1 MIKRKIP
8 GGDEM
13 QESAKNAVDNS
24 ANGRVPNRK
33 LFAYAAGIAG
43 QNMHYSF
50 LNGWLFYF
58 CNNILK
64 ISADAVGYIT
74 SISRLWDSVND
85 PLIGAMID
93 RHRFRNGEKLRPL
106 LRFLPPIIGILSLL
120 MFTDMGFTGNTSV
133 IYILVCYLIWDV
145 FYSMQDV
152 ALWGMLA
159 LSSPDSDERARVA
172 QWTALGVTAGC
183 TVAGVFPMAKDI
195 AVNTFGISDKTVFF
209 VGALILSVGGQLITL
224 AATKM
229 DESVK
234 EEQKKD
240 ESLLEAIFVLRHNKT
255 LLFISLARILEC
267 IKLSVPWAYFFESQV
282 SYKVGGIQIGGGT
295 AQVVYGAVSGLPGTA
310 AMLAATKIVD
320 AVGGMKK
327 VLLLAQV
334 SSIVLRIVSYF
345 IGFKSIWRIVLVM
358 LIMGLQSIPA
368 NMVNIAHRSLM
379 SDSID
384 YVEYTTGKRTEGI
397 TFSMQNFATK
407 VGEAISLF
415 INGKLLTLVGYN
427 QNIAMTA
434 QNAVFM
440 KWQWPM
446 FILGP
451 AVGAVLYL
459 LAIVFVKDDKEQR
472 KQIEQELKLR
482 RDKLVEQSETQLAN
496 INN

>member
-1 MIKRKIP
+1 MSKRIKTADGP
-8 GGDEM
+8 AE
-13 QESAKNAVDNS
+13 
-24 ANGRVPNRK
+24 NGRVPNRN
-33 LFAYAAGIAG
+33 LFAYSAGIAG

-74 SISRLWDSVND
+74 SISRLWDSIND

-93 RHRFRNGEKLRPL
+93 KHRFKNGEKLRPL
-106 LRFLPPIIGILSLL
+106 LKYLPPIIGILSLL
-120 MFTDMGFTGNTSV
+120 MFTDVGFTGNASV

-159 LSSPDSDERARVA
+159 LSSPNSDERARVA

-183 TVAGVFPMAKDI
+183 TVSGIFPMAKDI

-209 VGALILSVGGQLITL
+209 IGALIFNVGGQLISL
-224 AATKM
+224 AAAKM
-229 DESVK
+229 NESVK
-234 EEQKKD
+234 DDEKKD

-255 LLFISLARILEC
+255 MLLISLARILEYV
-267 IKLSVPWAYFFESQV
+267 KLTVPWAYFFESQV
-282 SYKVGGIQIGGGT
+282 SYKVGGVEIGGGT

-310 AMLAATKIVD
+310 AMLAATKIVA

-407 VGEAISLF
+407 IGEAISLF

-427 QNIAMTA
+427 QNVAMTA
-434 QNAVFM
+434 QNALFM

-459 LAIVFVKDDKEQR
+459 CVIVFVKDDKEQR
-472 KQIEQELKLR
+472 KMIEQELKLR
-482 RDKLVEQSETQLAN
+482 REKLVEQSEAQLAN
-496 INN
+496 INT

>member
-1 MIKRKIP
+1 MAKEQKVRMT
-8 GGDEM
+8 DEELYA
-13 QESAKNAVDNS
+13 QGK
-24 ANGRVPNRK
+24 VPNNR

-50 LNGWLFYF
+50 INGWLFYF
-58 CNNILK
+58 CNNVLK
-64 ISADAVGYIT
+64 ISAEAVGYIT
-74 SISRLWDSVND
+74 SISRLWDSIND

-93 RHRFRNGEKLRPL
+93 KHRFKNGEKLRPL
-106 LRFLPPIIGILSLL
+106 LRLLPAIIGILSLL
-120 MFTDMGFTGNTSV
+120 MFTDFGFTGNMPV
-133 IYILVCYLIWDV
+133 IFILVCYLIWDV

-159 LSSPDSDERARVA
+159 LSSPSSEERARVA

-195 AVNTFGISDKTVFF
+195 AVNTFGISDKAVFF
-209 VGALILSVGGQLITL
+209 VGSLILSVGGQIITL

-229 DESVK
+229 KEAVKDEK
-234 EEQKKD
+234 KKD

-267 IKLSVPWAYFFESQV
+267 VKLSVPWAYFFESQV
-282 SYKVGGIQIGGGT
+282 SYKVGGIDIGGGT
-295 AQVVYGAVSGLPGTA
+295 AQVVYGAVSGLPGTV

-327 VLLLAQV
+327 VLLLAQI
-334 SSIVLRIVSYF
+334 SSIALRIVSYF
-345 IGFKSIWRIVLVM
+345 IGYKSIWRILIVM

-415 INGKLLTLVGYN
+415 INGKLLTVVGYD

-451 AVGAVLYL
+451 VVGAILYL
-459 LAIVFVKDDKEQR
+459 CVIVFVKDDKEQ
-472 KQIEQELKLR
+472 KKMIEQELRIR
-482 RDKLVEQSETQLAN
+482 RETMVETAADELKSVEK
-496 INN
+496 

>member
-1 MIKRKIP
+1 MSEHKIP
-8 GGDEM
+8 SE
-13 QESAKNAVDNS
+13 NTFVD
-24 ANGRVPNRK
+24 GRVPNRN

-50 LNGWLFYF
+50 INGWLFYF

-74 SISRLWDSVND
+74 SISRLWDSIND
-85 PLIGAMID
+85 PLIGALID
-93 RHRFRNGEKLRPL
+93 RHRFKNGEKLRPY
-106 LRFLPPIIGILSLL
+106 LRFLPAIIGILSLL
-120 MFTDMGFTGNTSV
+120 MFTDFGFSGNMPV

-159 LSSPDSDERARVA
+159 LSSPSSEERARVA

-195 AVNTFGISDKTVFF
+195 AVNTFGIADKTVFF

-240 ESLLEAIFVLRHNKT
+240 ESLFEAIFVLRHNKT

-267 IKLSVPWAYFFESQV
+267 VKLSVPWAYFFESQV
-282 SYKVGGIQIGGGT
+282 SYKVGSLEIGGGT

-327 VLLLAQV
+327 VLILAQV

-345 IGFKSIWRIVLVM
+345 IGFKSIWRILVVM

-407 VGEAISLF
+407 IGEAISLF

-427 QNIAMTA
+427 QNIPMTA
-434 QNAVFM
+434 QNPVFM

-451 AVGAVLYL
+451 IVGAVLYL
-459 LAIVFVKDDKEQR
+459 FAIAFVKDDKEQR
-472 KQIEQELKLR
+472 KQIEQELKIR
-482 RDKLVEQSETQLAN
+482 RETMLSEAKEKVNN
-496 INN
+496 I

>member
-1 MIKRKIP
+1 MAKEQKVRMS
-8 GGDEM
+8 DEELYA
-13 QESAKNAVDNS
+13 QGK
-24 ANGRVPNRK
+24 VPNNR

-43 QNMHYSF
+43 QNMHYAF
-50 LNGWLFYF
+50 INGWLFYF

-64 ISADAVGYIT
+64 ISAEAVGYIT

-85 PLIGAMID
+85 PLLGALID
-93 RHRFRNGEKLRPL
+93 RHRFKNGEKLIPL
-106 LRFLPPIIGILSLL
+106 LRFLPAVIGILSLL
-120 MFTDMGFTGNTSV
+120 MFTDFGFTGNLPV
-133 IYILVCYLIWDV
+133 IFILVCYLIWDV

-159 LSSPDSDERARVA
+159 LSSPSSQERARVA

-209 VGALILSVGGQLITL
+209 VGALILSLGGQIITL

-229 DESVK
+229 KEAVTDDE
-234 EEQKKD
+234 KKN
-240 ESLLEAIFVLRHNKT
+240 ESLFEAIFVLRHNKT
-255 LLFISLARILEC
+255 LLFISLARILEYV
-267 IKLSVPWAYFFESQV
+267 KLSVPWAYFFESQV
-282 SYKVGGIQIGGGT
+282 SYKVGSLEIGGGT

-310 AMLAATKIVD
+310 AMLAATKIVN

-327 VLLLAQV
+327 VLLLAQF

-345 IGFKSIWRIVLVM
+345 IGYKSIWRILIVM

-384 YVEYTTGKRTEGI
+384 YVEYKTGKRTEGI

-407 VGEAISLF
+407 VGDALSLF
-415 INGKLLTLVGYN
+415 INGKLLTAVGYN

-434 QNAVFM
+434 QNPVFM

-451 AVGAVLYL
+451 VVGAVLYL
-459 LAIVFVKDDKEQR
+459 SVIAFVKDDKAQR
-472 KQIEQELKLR
+472 KFVENELKQRRTTMAQNAAQELESI
-482 RDKLVEQSETQLAN
+482 DK
-496 INN
+496 